1 MQINNY
7 EKNIDNYIENNGKL
21 DSAYINN
28 NISPK
33 FNNYF
38 TVKPKS
44 TNDEQPHDFGKSVDY
59 IITVH
64 IPLIAFASKN
74 ESLGINTTY
83 SGFSTSKI
91 SN

>member
-7 EKNIDNYIENNGKL
+7 EKNIDNYIANNGKL
-21 DSAYINN
+21 NSSYINN
-28 NISPK
+28 NLSPK

-44 TNDEQPHDFGKSVDY
+44 ASDEKTHDFGKSVNY
-59 IITVH
+59 IVTVH
-64 IPLIAFASKN
+64 IPLIAFANKN

-83 SGFSTSKI
+83 SGFSNSKI